1 MKEKE
6 LKDILRRDFNFDENW
21 KPLFSMLFSKVQYFS
36 NPSNPF
42 SESAKV
48 VSGKQTGVVKL
59 DDGKQ
64 LAIFE
69 VEVDDSIRI
78 DKNRQG
84 LREIAIKHIDQN
96 ITHGAFVFF
105 YSKYQK
111 DYRFSFIARWSEL
124 DLETGEFKKG
134 ETKPKRYTY
143 LLGDNEACTTAAKR
157 LLMLAAKRDNHEIG
171 IKDIIDTFSVESL
184 NKEFFK
190 TYKEHYE
197 RFWRFIANTDS
208 GYREILLDEDE
219 SKKEVD
225 REKPIRDFAKKLL
238 GRIVFLHFLQKKG
251 WMGCDAKTTK
261 WENGEKQFMQLLFSD
276 FSDKAHFHSKCL
288 TKLFFN
294 TLNTRRSNDIFEIA
308 GLTGK
313 LNGSRVPYLNGGLF
327 DTDKPEAVLTIDFP
341 EKYFAELLDFF
352 EQYNFTIDE
361 NSPDDHEVGI
371 DPEMLGH
378 IFENLL
384 EENREK
390 GAFYTP
396 KEVVQYMCKESLI
409 QYLNNSFDESV
420 NVSLFI
426 RNHIVSEKLAIKDN
440 AVLLNELLD
449 NIKVCD
455 PAIGSGAF
463 PIGMLQEIF
472 EAKKFIYPYLKTNK
486 EFNPAQ
492 VKKDIIQKS
501 IYGVD
506 LEKGAVDIAQL
517 RFWLALVVDE
527 ENPHPLPNL
536 DYKIMQGNSL
546 LESFEGIDL
555 SKAALFEEPKV
566 TIIQPLLFEEPKSDY
581 GFSDKS
587 RNDIKEL
594 VSTYFRV
601 EDKNEK
607 AEIRKRIDKIVTE
620 HIDKSLE
627 GYENRLLIE
636 IAGLEETLKRHK
648 EFLRK
653 SDKTEKEIEKR
664 KKQLEQKG
672 EARKK
677 LIAFEHTDERPY
689 FLWHL
694 FFMDVFEKGGFDV
707 IIGNPPY
714 IQLQKMGKNADILQ
728 DAGFKTFLRT
738 GDIYCLFYEKGIDIL
753 KDCGALTYITSNK
766 WMRAGYG
773 APLRNLFYKRN
784 PLKVIDLGSGV
795 FHSATVDTNILI
807 IQNDKNKNSLKGLRI
822 KNEKINRIN
831 DTEFLKIEISNDNNW
846 LVLDKEDYQIKLS
859 IEKDSCFLKDF
870 EAIFYRGLTTGFNDA
885 FVIDEDTKDLLIS
898 EDPNCLKIIKPVIRG
913 KNINKFSITQNNE
926 YLINTHNGLKEKRIE
941 RIKVESY
948 PSILKHLQKYD
959 LILQK
964 RLDKGDTHYNLRNCA
979 YILEFEKEK
988 IVFTKASKRENFAFD
1003 DKGYYLLNTS
1013 YFLRANKLKYLLVF
1027 FNSRLFSY
1035 CFNKFYQSG
1044 GIEGEITLQTLET
1057 IPLKKIESTI
1067 VFEILADYLILLNDP
1082 TTPSIMEHA
1091 SNEMISQQLE
1101 EVLNMMVYELY
1112 FEEHMKEKEIDI
1124 LQFVNFPDISKMQN
1138 FEEKRDA
1145 IQKIYYWLKE
1155 KDNPIRN
1162 RILVSATRSPNI
1174 IKRINE
1180 TTH

>member
-6 LKDILRRDFNFDENW
+6 LKDILRRDFNFEDNW

-157 LLMLAAKRDNHEIG
+157 LLMLAAKRDNQEIG

-197 RFWRFIANTDS
+197 RFWRFIANPEN
-208 GYREILLDEDE
+208 GYREILLD
-219 SKKEVD
+219 KTKEKPEQQ
-225 REKPIRDFAKKLL
+225 EKPIRDFAKKLL

-251 WMGCDAKTTK
+251 WMGCDVKNTK

-341 EKYFAELLDFF
+341 EKYFTELLDFF

-420 NVSLFI
+420 NVPLFI

-440 AVLLNELLD
+440 AVLLNEL
-449 NIKVCD
+449 
-455 PAIGSGAF
+455 
-463 PIGMLQEIF
+463 
-472 EAKKFIYPYLKTNK
+472 
-486 EFNPAQ
+486 
-492 VKKDIIQKS
+492 
-501 IYGVD
+501 
-506 LEKGAVDIAQL
+506 
-517 RFWLALVVDE
+517 
-527 ENPHPLPNL
+527 
-536 DYKIMQGNSL
+536 
-546 LESFEGIDL
+546 
-555 SKAALFEEPKV
+555 
-566 TIIQPLLFEEPKSDY
+566 
-581 GFSDKS
+581 
-587 RNDIKEL
+587 
-594 VSTYFRV
+594 
-601 EDKNEK
+601 
-607 AEIRKRIDKIVTE
+607 
-620 HIDKSLE
+620 
-627 GYENRLLIE
+627 
-636 IAGLEETLKRHK
+636 
-648 EFLRK
+648 
-653 SDKTEKEIEKR
+653 
-664 KKQLEQKG
+664 
-672 EARKK
+672 
-677 LIAFEHTDERPY
+677 
-689 FLWHL
+689 
-694 FFMDVFEKGGFDV
+694 
-707 IIGNPPY
+707 
-714 IQLQKMGKNADILQ
+714 
-728 DAGFKTFLRT
+728 
-738 GDIYCLFYEKGIDIL
+738 
-753 KDCGALTYITSNK
+753 
-766 WMRAGYG
+766 
-773 APLRNLFYKRN
+773 
-784 PLKVIDLGSGV
+784 
-795 FHSATVDTNILI
+795 
-807 IQNDKNKNSLKGLRI
+807 
-822 KNEKINRIN
+822 
-831 DTEFLKIEISNDNNW
+831 
-846 LVLDKEDYQIKLS
+846 
-859 IEKDSCFLKDF
+859 
-870 EAIFYRGLTTGFNDA
+870 
-885 FVIDEDTKDLLIS
+885 
-898 EDPNCLKIIKPVIRG
+898 
-913 KNINKFSITQNNE
+913 
-926 YLINTHNGLKEKRIE
+926 
-941 RIKVESY
+941 
-948 PSILKHLQKYD
+948 
-959 LILQK
+959 
-964 RLDKGDTHYNLRNCA
+964 
-979 YILEFEKEK
+979 
-988 IVFTKASKRENFAFD
+988 
-1003 DKGYYLLNTS
+1003 
-1013 YFLRANKLKYLLVF
+1013 
-1027 FNSRLFSY
+1027 
-1035 CFNKFYQSG
+1035 
-1044 GIEGEITLQTLET
+1044 
-1057 IPLKKIESTI
+1057 
-1067 VFEILADYLILLNDP
+1067 
-1082 TTPSIMEHA
+1082 
-1091 SNEMISQQLE
+1091 
-1101 EVLNMMVYELY
+1101 
-1112 FEEHMKEKEIDI
+1112 
-1124 LQFVNFPDISKMQN
+1124 
-1138 FEEKRDA
+1138 
-1145 IQKIYYWLKE
+1145 
-1155 KDNPIRN
+1155 
-1162 RILVSATRSPNI
+1162 
-1174 IKRINE
+1174 
-1180 TTH
+1180 

>member
-124 DLETGEFKKG
+124 DLETGEFRKG

-261 WENGEKQFMQLLFSD
+261 WENGERQFMLLLFSD

-390 GAFYTP
+390 GALYTP
-396 KEVVQYMCKESLI
+396 KEVVQYMGKESLI

-420 NVSLFI
+420 NVPLFI

-463 PIGMLQEIF
+463 PIGILQEIF
-472 EAKKFIYPYLKTNK
+472 EAKKFIYPYLKTYK
-486 EFNPAQ
+486 EFNHAQ
-492 VKKDIIQKS
+492 V
-501 IYGVD
+501 
-506 LEKGAVDIAQL
+506 
-517 RFWLALVVDE
+517 
-527 ENPHPLPNL
+527 
-536 DYKIMQGNSL
+536 
-546 LESFEGIDL
+546 
-555 SKAALFEEPKV
+555 
-566 TIIQPLLFEEPKSDY
+566 
-581 GFSDKS
+581 
-587 RNDIKEL
+587 
-594 VSTYFRV
+594 
-601 EDKNEK
+601 
-607 AEIRKRIDKIVTE
+607 
-620 HIDKSLE
+620 
-627 GYENRLLIE
+627 
-636 IAGLEETLKRHK
+636 
-648 EFLRK
+648 
-653 SDKTEKEIEKR
+653 
-664 KKQLEQKG
+664 
-672 EARKK
+672 
-677 LIAFEHTDERPY
+677 
-689 FLWHL
+689 
-694 FFMDVFEKGGFDV
+694 
-707 IIGNPPY
+707 
-714 IQLQKMGKNADILQ
+714 
-728 DAGFKTFLRT
+728 
-738 GDIYCLFYEKGIDIL
+738 
-753 KDCGALTYITSNK
+753 
-766 WMRAGYG
+766 
-773 APLRNLFYKRN
+773 
-784 PLKVIDLGSGV
+784 
-795 FHSATVDTNILI
+795 
-807 IQNDKNKNSLKGLRI
+807 
-822 KNEKINRIN
+822 
-831 DTEFLKIEISNDNNW
+831 
-846 LVLDKEDYQIKLS
+846 
-859 IEKDSCFLKDF
+859 
-870 EAIFYRGLTTGFNDA
+870 
-885 FVIDEDTKDLLIS
+885 
-898 EDPNCLKIIKPVIRG
+898 
-913 KNINKFSITQNNE
+913 
-926 YLINTHNGLKEKRIE
+926 
-941 RIKVESY
+941 
-948 PSILKHLQKYD
+948 
-959 LILQK
+959 
-964 RLDKGDTHYNLRNCA
+964 
-979 YILEFEKEK
+979 
-988 IVFTKASKRENFAFD
+988 
-1003 DKGYYLLNTS
+1003 
-1013 YFLRANKLKYLLVF
+1013 
-1027 FNSRLFSY
+1027 
-1035 CFNKFYQSG
+1035 
-1044 GIEGEITLQTLET
+1044 
-1057 IPLKKIESTI
+1057 
-1067 VFEILADYLILLNDP
+1067 
-1082 TTPSIMEHA
+1082 
-1091 SNEMISQQLE
+1091 
-1101 EVLNMMVYELY
+1101 
-1112 FEEHMKEKEIDI
+1112 
-1124 LQFVNFPDISKMQN
+1124 
-1138 FEEKRDA
+1138 
-1145 IQKIYYWLKE
+1145 
-1155 KDNPIRN
+1155 
-1162 RILVSATRSPNI
+1162 
-1174 IKRINE
+1174 
-1180 TTH
+1180 